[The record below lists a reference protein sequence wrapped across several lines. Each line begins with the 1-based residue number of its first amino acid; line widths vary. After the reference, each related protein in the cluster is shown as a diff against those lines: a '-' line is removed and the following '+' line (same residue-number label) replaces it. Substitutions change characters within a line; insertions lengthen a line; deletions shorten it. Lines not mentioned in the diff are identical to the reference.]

1 MALFQIFDP
10 SARPTPIGIDLGTTH
25 SLVAYTVDGR
35 PECVLDCDMSPLL
48 PSVVH
53 YLEHGGVMVGNAGKE
68 KAALHP
74 RETLVSVKRFMGRG
88 ADDAETRRMGP
99 YDFAMPEAGQSN
111 TVRFKVHGRT
121 LTPVEVS
128 AEILRVLRT
137 NAEEKLRTIGGA
149 VITVPAYFDEAQRQ
163 ATKDA
168 AKLAGLEV
176 LRLLNEPTAAALAYG
191 LDKGR
196 TRGTFAVYDLGGG
209 TFDVTI
215 LSLDDG
221 VFQVRSTGGDAQLG
235 GDDMDRAFAEWVFRH
250 MGVDP
255 ATASPQLVRAALDAA
270 RVAKHELTDRPT
282 TVIAVTA
289 GGTTFERSVRR
300 TEFEGHRA
308 AGDRAHDARRE
319 ARPARRG
326 AATRGGR
333 RGHPGGRQHARPA
346 VREHVKKLFGQ
357 EPLSDID
364 PDQVVAFGAAIQAN
378 LLAGDGAQDDA
389 LILDVIPLSLGIETM
404 GGVAEK
410 ILPRNT
416 TIPAGRAQQFTT
428 YADGQTGF
436 ELHVV
441 QGERELA
448 ADNRSLAKFTLKGIP
463 PMPAGAAKLEVT
475 FRVDADGMLTVTAR
489 ELNTGI
495 EQHIEVTP
503 SFGLSGDDVE
513 RMLLESYEHAESDLA
528 ARQLRERIIE
538 GERVIAATE
547 AALKVDGDLLDEDE
561 RAELDGALK
570 ALRDAIAAQDGKKI
584 HHRTDGLDRA
594 TQPLAERRMDRAVQ
608 QAMKGRAV
616 AEIED
621 TVKDR
626 PGAPA
631 PRGLV
636 CGGRSVR
643 QGDLADGDGALSQ
656 HGRRRGGGRGAARYV
671 AARSGAEGPRP
682 GGISLRRGVRLLD
695 VPRAREEGPQP
706 ALGDGGRGER
716 HPRQGLRRRG
726 GLPPGLPGEDRARGP
741 GRARHHPGELRDLVQ
756 RAPQGAA
763 RPRRAHQADG
773 LASHEALSLR
783 DRSCAGS
790 SSRSSR

>member
-10 SARPTPIGIDLGTTH
+10 TARPTPIGIDLGTTH

-35 PECVLDCDMSPLL
+35 PECVLDCDLNPLL

-53 YLEHGGVMVGNAGKE
+53 YLQHGGVMVGTEGKG

-88 ADDAETRRMGP
+88 ADDPETRRLGP
-99 YDFAMPEAGQSN
+99 YDFAMPEPGQSN

-121 LTPVEVS
+121 VTPVEVS
-128 AEILRVLRT
+128 AEILRALRT
-137 NAEEKLRTIGGA
+137 QAEGKLRTLGGA

-168 AKLAGLEV
+168 AKLAGVEV

-235 GDDMDRAFAEWVFRH
+235 GDDMDRLLAEWVFGH
-250 MGVDP
+250 LEIDSAQAAPG
-255 ATASPQLVRAALDAA
+255 LVRAVLDAA
-270 RVAKHELTDRPT
+270 RTAKHDLTDRPD
-282 TVIAVTA
+282 TVIAVDVD
-289 GGTTFERSVRR
+289 GVTFERSIRR
-300 TEFEGHRA
+300 TEFEDIVRTVIARTTPAVKRA
-308 AGDRAHDARRE
+308 LRDAGL
-319 ARPARRG
+319 RPDEIDG
-326 AATRGGR
+326 VILVGGSTRV
-333 RGHPGGRQHARPA
+333 PA
-346 VREHVKKLFGQ
+346 VREHVQSLFGQ

-378 LLAGDGAQDDA
+378 LLAGDGAKDDA
-389 LILDVIPLSLGIETM
+389 LILDVIPLSLGLETM

-436 ELHVV
+436 EVHVV

-448 ADNRSLAKFTLKGIP
+448 ADNRSLAKFTLRGIP
-463 PMPAGAAKLEVT
+463 LMPAGAAKLEVT

-503 SFGLSGDDVE
+503 SFGLTGDDVE

-528 ARQLRERIIE
+528 VRQLRERITDA
-538 GERVIAATE
+538 ERVIAATE
-547 AALKVDGDLLDEDE
+547 AALRVDGDLLDEDE

-570 ALRDAIAAQDGKKI
+570 ALREAIAAQDGKKV
-584 HHRTDGLDRA
+584 HLRTEGLDRA
-594 TQPLAERRMDRAVQ
+594 THPLAERRMDRAVQ
-608 QAMKGRAV
+608 HAMRGRAV
-616 AEIED
+616 QEIED
-621 TVKDR
+621 TVRDR
-626 PGAPA
+626 PEHPH
-631 PRGLV
+631 
-636 CGGRSVR
+636 
-643 QGDLADGDGALSQ
+643 LA
-656 HGRRRGGGRGAARYV
+656 
-671 AARSGAEGPRP
+671 
-682 GGISLRRGVRLLD
+682 
-695 VPRAREEGPQP
+695 
-706 ALGDGGRGER
+706 
-716 HPRQGLRRRG
+716 
-726 GLPPGLPGEDRARGP
+726 
-741 GRARHHPGELRDLVQ
+741 
-756 RAPQGAA
+756 
-763 RPRRAHQADG
+763 
-773 LASHEALSLR
+773 ASYAKDMESEKETR
-783 DRSCAGS
+783 
-790 SSRSSR
+790 

>member
-300 TEFEGHRA
+300 TEFEDIVRPVIERTTPAVKRA
-308 AGDRAHDARRE
+308 LRDAGL
-319 ARPARRG
+319 RPEEVDG
-326 AATRGGR
+326 VILVGGSTRV
-333 RGHPGGRQHARPA
+333 PA

-416 TIPAGRAQQFTT
+416 TTPAGRAQQFTT

-626 PGAPA
+626 PEHPH
-631 PRGLV
+631 
-636 CGGRSVR
+636 
-643 QGDLADGDGALSQ
+643 LAASY
-656 HGRRRGGGRGAARYV
+656 AAD
-671 AARSGAEGPRP
+671 E
-682 GGISLRRGVRLLD
+682 
-695 VPRAREEGPQP
+695 
-706 ALGDGGRGER
+706 
-716 HPRQGLRRRG
+716 
-726 GLPPGLPGEDRARGP
+726 
-741 GRARHHPGELRDLVQ
+741 
-756 RAPQGAA
+756 
-763 RPRRAHQADG
+763 
-773 LASHEALSLR
+773 ASDKET
-783 DRSCAGS
+783 
-790 SSRSSR
+790 